1 MKHKLFFMAIALSP
15 LVTNAQTISTF
26 AGNMAKG
33 AGYNGDGGQA
43 NAAQLNKP
51 SSIALDRAGNVY
63 ITDFQNNVVRKV
75 NADGVITTIAGNGT
89 EGYSG
94 DGYKATA
101 AQLHG
106 PWGVA
111 VDAAG
116 NVYIS
121 DKDNHAIRKVTA
133 AGIITTI
140 AGKGK
145 PGYSGDKGPATAAL
159 LDHPLGLAID
169 KTGNIY
175 IADNSNTAVRKI
187 NTAGII
193 TTFAGS
199 FSAGYSGD
207 GGLATNAKF
216 KNIRYVAC
224 DGAGNVYISD
234 TWNSVIRKVD
244 AAGNISTVA
253 GNQTQKYTGD
263 GGAAT
268 NAGIYFPVGIAVE
281 DDGTLYIADNH
292 NHVIRK
298 VDKDGIISTVAG
310 NGVKGFSG
318 DNGPA
323 TTAQLTNPTSIVVDP
338 TGRLLIAEFAHNII
352 RQINV
357 PAKVKVMTDAAGSG
371 LTVYPNPSHGAFNV
385 QLPEYKN
392 PTSVSVMDIAGRVI
406 ETRIMERSNAQIVSF
421 NLTNVA
427 AGNYVVKV
435 IGDGNIHTTKVVID

>member
-1 MKHKLFFMAIALSP
+1 MASSAFTLQ
-15 LVTNAQTISTF
+15 AQTISTF
-26 AGNMAKG
+26 AGSMAKG

-51 SSIALDRAGNVY
+51 SSIALDKAGNVY

-75 NADGVITTIAGNGT
+75 NAEGVITTIAGNGT

-106 PWGVA
+106 PWGIA
-111 VDAAG
+111 VDEAG
-116 NVYIS
+116 NVYFS
-121 DKDNHAIRKVTA
+121 DKENHAIRKVNT

-145 PGYSGDKGPATAAL
+145 AGYSGDKGLATAAM

-169 KTGNIY
+169 KAGNIY

-199 FSAGYSGD
+199 FSTGYSGD

-224 DGAGNVYISD
+224 DGIGNVYISD

-244 AAGNISTVA
+244 AAGYISTVA
-253 GNQTQKYTGD
+253 GNHTSKYSGD

-268 NAGIYFPVGIAVE
+268 NAGIYFPVGITAT
-281 DDGTLYIADNH
+281 DDGTLFIADNH

-298 VDKDGIISTVAG
+298 VDKDGIITTVAG
-310 NGVKGFSG
+310 NGTKGYSG

-323 TTAQLTNPTSIVVDP
+323 TTAQLTNPTSIVAAPD
-338 TGRLLIAEFAHNII
+338 GRLLIAEFAHNII
-352 RQINV
+352 RQVNV
-357 PAKVKVMTDAAGSG
+357 PAQVKSMSEADGTR
-371 LTVYPNPSHGAFNV
+371 LNVYPNPSHGAFSV
-385 QLPEYKN
+385 QLPEYKT
-392 PTSVSVMDIAGRVI
+392 PASISVADITGRVI
-406 ETRIMERSNAQIVSF
+406 ETRMMEKNSTQVVSF
-421 NLTNVA
+421 NLINVA
-427 AGNYVVKV
+427 AGNYIVKV
-435 IGDGNIHTTKVVID
+435 VVDGNTNTAKVVIE